1 MEGKLRNLIRSMI
14 DEILHDLDEANTTS
28 SVGGEY
34 MTPFAFTRTKKYKTT
49 KNLMKGKSLEGSKIV
64 SDKEQKV
71 RKNKNSK
78 F

>member
-1 MEGKLRNLIRSMI
+1 MI
-14 DEILHDLDEANTTS
+14 DEILHELDEANTTA

-34 MTPFAFTRTKKYKTT
+34 MTPFAFTRKAKYKTT
-49 KNLMKGKSLEGSKIV
+49 KKLMKGKSLEGCKIV

>member
-1 MEGKLRNLIRSMI
+1 MI
-14 DEILHDLDEANTTS
+14 DEVFHELDEANTTA
-28 SVGGEY
+28 SVPGY
-34 MTPFAFTRTKKYKTT
+34 NTPYAFTRKAKYKTT

>member
-1 MEGKLRNLIRSMI
+1 MI
-14 DEILHDLDEANTTS
+14 DEIMNELDEANTTAA
-28 SVGGEY
+28 VPGY
-34 MTPFAFTRTKKYKTT
+34 NTPFAFTRTKKYKTT

-64 SDKEQKV
+64 SDKKQKV